1 MKVVNDG
8 EFQKGSRRANIKSL
22 QAHEA
27 YNHVETN
34 TKGKE
39 DNWIPSPLYSIW

>member
-1 MKVVNDG
+1 MVKVVNDG

-34 TKGKE
+34 TKGNPVRFIQFGSRK
-39 DNWIPSPLYSIW
+39 